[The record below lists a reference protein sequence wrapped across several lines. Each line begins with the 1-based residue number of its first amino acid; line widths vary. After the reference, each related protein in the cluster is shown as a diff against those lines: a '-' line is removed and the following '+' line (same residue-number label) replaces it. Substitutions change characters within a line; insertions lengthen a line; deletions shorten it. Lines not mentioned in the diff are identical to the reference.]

1 LQGHPFAENAVTFA
15 TIWIVDMSTSRR
27 LPLGKSSYR
36 PLLFGLTVVL
46 ISLTVNAKESAVAG
60 ELTPAPD
67 GSFSIVII
75 PDTQQYR
82 GSRTKGASA
91 DAGPLT
97 NKVFEGWTDWIAANL
112 DRQRIVFVSH
122 VGDIVD
128 INNRAQWALAQRCM
142 DKLHGRVPYG
152 ISVGNHDMT
161 GDGDSSLFQEV
172 FPKSR
177 FTAFKWYGGCFEK
190 PSDATAVSGNNANSV
205 QLFEAGGMRFVA
217 LHLECNAPD
226 DVLQWANS
234 LLRRHADRRAM
245 VTTHMGLGP
254 RDKPKTGQ
262 DYFDAA
268 KGRMTWTKRHGKR
281 GNSAQ
286 QMWDKCFKMHDNPFL
301 ICCGDQSRT
310 QAIRQ
315 ESIGQQ
321 GNTVHELLSD
331 YGAGGLRVMRF
342 IPTKNRIEVRTW
354 DPLNGVLCESTQI
367 VKDRDQHQFTLSYE
381 MATVSPQRKEHLLE
395 VK

>member
-1 LQGHPFAENAVTFA
+1 MNKSG
-15 TIWIVDMSTSRR
+15 R
-27 LPLGKSSYR
+27 LPYLFF
-36 PLLFGLTVVL
+36 LFGLPAMLV
-46 ISLTVNAKESAVAG
+46 SLAVSAEQSAVAG
-60 ELTPAPD
+60 ELLSAPD

-75 PDTQQYR
+75 PDTQHYR
-82 GSRTKGASA
+82 GSGTKEASE
-91 DAGPLT
+91 DDGPLT
-97 NKVFEGWTDWIAANL
+97 NQVFESWTDWIAANL
-112 DRQRIVFVSH
+112 HRQRIAFVSH

-128 INNRAQWALAQRCM
+128 INNRAQWALARRCM

-177 FTAFKWYGGCFEK
+177 FAAFKWYGGCFEK
-190 PSDATAVSGNNANSV
+190 PSDATGISGNNANSV
-205 QLFEAGGMRFVA
+205 QLFEAAGMKFVA
-217 LHLECNAPD
+217 LHLECNAPN

-234 LLRRHADRRAM
+234 IMRHHGDRRAM
-245 VTTHMGLGP
+245 IITHMGLGP
-254 RDKPKTGQ
+254 RDKPTTGQ
-262 DYFDAA
+262 DYFDAP

-286 QMWDKCFKMHDNPFL
+286 QMWEKCFKMHDNLFL

-310 QAIRQ
+310 QAMRQ

-331 YGAGGLRVMRF
+331 YGAVGLRVMRF
-342 IPTKNRIEVRTW
+342 IPTKNLIEVRTW
-354 DPLNGVLCESTQI
+354 DPLKGVLCESTQI
-367 VKDRDQHQFTLSYE
+367 VKDRNQHQFTLSYE
-381 MATVSPQRKEHLLE
+381 MVTVPATTERADP
-395 VK
+395 

>member
-1 LQGHPFAENAVTFA
+1 MRKSP
-15 TIWIVDMSTSRR
+15 R
-27 LPLGKSSYR
+27 LYLVFSSYR
-36 PLLFGLTVVL
+36 RFLIGLTLVL
-46 ISLTVNAKESAVAG
+46 FSTAVNLEESAVGG
-60 ELTPAPD
+60 ELPPAPD

-75 PDTQQYR
+75 PDTQHYR
-82 GSRTKGASA
+82 GSGTKATTEDGVA
-91 DAGPLT
+91 LT
-97 NKVFEGWTDWIAANL
+97 NKVFESWTDWIAANL

-128 INNRAQWALAQRCM
+128 INNRQQWALARRCM

-177 FTAFKWYGGCFEK
+177 FAQFKWYGGCYEK
-190 PSDATAVSGNNANSV
+190 PSDAPAVSGNNANSV
-205 QLFEAGGMRFVA
+205 QLFEAGAMEFVA

-234 LLRRHADRRAM
+234 TLRRHRHRRAM
-245 VTTHMGLGP
+245 ITTHMGLGP
-254 RDKPKTGQ
+254 RDKPKTGR
-262 DYFDAA
+262 DYFDAP
-268 KGRMTWTKRHGKR
+268 KGRMTWTKRHGKH
-281 GNSAQ
+281 GNSPQ
-286 QMWDKCFKMHDNPFL
+286 QMWEKCFKLHDNLFM

-310 QAIRQ
+310 QAMRQ
-315 ESIGQQ
+315 ESLGQQ

-342 IPTKNRIEVRTW
+342 IPTMNQIEVRTW
-354 DPLNGVLCESTQI
+354 DPLKGVLCEATQI
-367 VKDRDQHQFTLSYE
+367 VTDHKEHQFTLRFE
-381 MATVSPQRKEHLLE
+381 MATISTHQRTDP
-395 VK
+395 